1 VLGGDGDA
9 LYVRDGNGP
18 VGGEGE
24 GEGGVEE
31 DTMICSCSKGR
42 FFVFVSGGGGD
53 EESSS

>member
-9 LYVRDGNGP
+9 LYSRGCCRL

-24 GEGGVEE
+24 GEEGGEE

-42 FFVFVSGGGGD
+42 FFVVVSGGDD